1 LERLRKYKKEVKEM
15 NIVEKIIEI
24 IQSRKYL
31 TIAEK
36 NELEMDIKF
45 NREVE
50 SKLQEKEVG
59 IEEKEK
65 EIEKLERELEEFEPF
80 RGIKDAVEDF
90 VSRYINR

>member
-1 LERLRKYKKEVKEM
+1 M
-15 NIVEKIIEI
+15 DIVEKIIEI

-50 SKLQEKEVG
+50 SILQEKEVQ
-59 IEEKEK
+59 IKELTE
-65 EIEKLERELEEFEPF
+65 EIEKIEKKLEKVEKIKEAIENIILEKAN
-80 RGIKDAVEDF
+80 RG
-90 VSRYINR
+90 

>member
-1 LERLRKYKKEVKEM
+1 M

-50 SKLQEKEVG
+50 SILQEKEVQ
-59 IEEKEK
+59 IKELTE
-65 EIEKLERELEEFEPF
+65 EIEKIEKKLEKVEKIKEAIENIILEKAN
-80 RGIKDAVEDF
+80 RG
-90 VSRYINR
+90 